1 MAKLN
6 SNKIGGKLSL
16 RGRPK
21 DPAKR
26 EAVLAEAF
34 DLFVEVGFDGASMDT
49 LARRANLSKATLYS
63 HFGSKNKIFQAL
75 IDEKIAEYYQ
85 VSSEILDIHPRAHL
99 MRLAEQFFDLIHDD
113 KALALTRLIVGSATH
128 FPKIVKVFYE
138 IGPARIQADFM
149 RAIAALPEVEETRA
163 ADVTQ
168 LYKSLLVP
176 HYYFLGLLVAQVE
189 PMSKAERK
197 IHIQKQTDL
206 FFSLL

>member
-1 MAKLN
+1 MTKSN
-6 SNKIGGKLSL
+6 SKEIGGNLIL

-34 DLFVEVGFDGASMDT
+34 DLFIEAGFDGASMDA

-85 VSSEILDIHPRAHL
+85 VSSAIVDAHPRAHL
-99 MRLAEQFFDLIHDD
+99 LHLSEQFFDLIHDA

-128 FPKIVKVFYE
+128 FPKIVKVFHN
-138 IGPARIQADFM
+138 IGPARIREDFDD
-149 RAIAALPEVEETRA
+149 AIAALPEVDAARA
-163 ADVTQ
+163 TEMAE
-168 LYKSLLVP
+168 LYLSLLVP
-176 HYYFLGLLVAQVE
+176 HYYFLELLVAQTK

-197 IHIQKQTDL
+197 AHIQKQSDL